1 MEVREMKAFKT
12 YELNKCNKT
21 LKEVSADFIQKFISK
36 FNDYELLSELY
47 KKEFSILCFNN
58 GLTIVIRENKDCFKI
73 DFSRVYFK

>member
-1 MEVREMKAFKT
+1 MEVREFKAFKT
-12 YELNKCNKT
+12 YELEKNNKT
-21 LKEVSADFIQKFISK
+21 LKDVSLEFIKKFTSK
-36 FNDYELLSELY
+36 FKEYNLLSELY